1 VSDEA
6 ARAGW
11 WIIQGRSNL
20 RGKRIA
26 VKVPDSDIR
35 LLGANSDKV
44 IVIGELDTGDAKGK
58 SVVTLPVGVE
68 EELTN
73 QGCYGR

>member
-1 VSDEA
+1 MSDEA
-6 ARAGW
+6 ARAGR
-11 WIIQGRSNL
+11 WIIQGRSDL

-44 IVIGELDTGDAKGK
+44 IIIGELDTGDAK
-58 SVVTLPVGVE
+58 
-68 EELTN
+68 
-73 QGCYGR
+73 R